1 MAPRKR
7 SRHGLGFLCCFGG
20 NDLPEINLRDNH
32 PLQYME
38 FSSPIP
44 NPEELNV
51 RFAELV
57 VSEGA
62 GKGGCGQWGG
72 EWLDQAEQD
81 RGQGPMCWD
90 LHLLKLCFGLRRGP
104 SGHLSC
110 GRNRVTHLGGHR
122 EMCPQKNGPTSY
134 LHWILDLRGQQL
146 GYQERSKS
154 RLL

>member
-20 NDLPEINLRDNH
+20 SGLPEINLRDNH

-57 VSEGA
+57 DELDLTDKNREAVFALPPEKKWQIYCS
-62 GKGGCGQWGG
+62 KKKVP
-72 EWLDQAEQD
+72 WLTPSAAH
-81 RGQGPMCWD
+81 QGPQHGAALAPMLCSLIQQMIPRHHSRCW
-90 LHLLKLCFGLRRGP
+90 
-104 SGHLSC
+104 
-110 GRNRVTHLGGHR
+110 RNNH
-122 EMCPQKNGPTSY
+122 E
-134 LHWILDLRGQQL
+134 
-146 GYQERSKS
+146 
-154 RLL
+154 